1 MFKKALIASAFSMF
15 IAAPA
20 FAGSC
25 PVMVG
30 EIDAALA
37 AGSSASA
44 EDQAEAKRL
53 RDEGEALHQSG
64 DHGESVKVLQQA
76 KALLEK
82 IFGVKAADD
91 VSFRAHFLRAGMND
105 KDDEPAPDPA
115 APGTH
120 WNPKI
125 TPQRHVLDGEGMTKE
140 QRRAARRQP
149 LER

>member
-37 AGSSASA
+37 AGSSASS

-53 RDEGEALHQSG
+53 RDEGEAQHQNG
-64 DHGESVKVLQQA
+64 QHAESVATLAKA
-76 KALLEK
+76 KALL
-82 IFGVKAADD
+82 G
-91 VSFRAHFLRAGMND
+91 L
-105 KDDEPAPDPA
+105 
-115 APGTH
+115 
-120 WNPKI
+120 
-125 TPQRHVLDGEGMTKE
+125 
-140 QRRAARRQP
+140 
-149 LER
+149 